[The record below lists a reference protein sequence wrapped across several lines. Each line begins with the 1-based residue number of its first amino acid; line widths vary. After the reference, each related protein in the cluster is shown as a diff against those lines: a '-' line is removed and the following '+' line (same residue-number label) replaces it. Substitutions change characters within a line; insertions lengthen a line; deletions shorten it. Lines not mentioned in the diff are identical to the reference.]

1 RRRQWW
7 SPQRRCAR
15 RRVPCWRA
23 MTRLILHITTRP
35 EWDAAVAAGEDRA
48 PSLETEGFI
57 HCSLP
62 TQVTHVADWFYRDV
76 PELMLLAVDPGRL
89 DGSPLRWEASAD
101 EFAGD
106 FPHVY
111 GPIPVGAVI
120 AAEPW
125 NRGNDGFALPGA
137 LRHLLDG

>member
-1 RRRQWW
+1 
-7 SPQRRCAR
+7 
-15 RRVPCWRA
+15 
-23 MTRLILHITTRP
+23 MTRLIFHITTAP
-35 EWDAAVAAGEDRA
+35 EWEAALAAGKYVA

-76 PELMLLAVDPGRL
+76 PDLVLLGIEPSNL
-89 DGSPLRWEASAD
+89 TSPLRWEPSAD

-111 GPIPVGAVI
+111 GPIAIEAVVSVLEWSRGA
-120 AAEPW
+120 
-125 NRGNDGFALPGA
+125 DGFELPA
-137 LRHLLDG
+137 SMRHLLDGE